1 MRNNAIEFE
10 KYIEEHRLPLNKG
23 LNVDEF
29 TIFSFPE
36 KITING
42 VTKPVLG
49 GGQDRRAVISLRDD
63 DTLADIFC
71 FNIASISKAQ
81 DKYKLYALFN
91 ELNSTY
97 KYVSFYED
105 NEIISA
111 KVSLPFNDNF
121 DADLVFQMLSI
132 IFRAVDEEY
141 PKILSTFHN

>member
-1 MRNNAIEFE
+1 MRNNAIEF
-10 KYIEEHRLPLNKG
+10 
-23 LNVDEF
+23 
-29 TIFSFPE
+29 
-36 KITING
+36 
-42 VTKPVLG
+42 
-49 GGQDRRAVISLRDD
+49 
-63 DTLADIFC
+63 FC

-121 DADLVFQMLSI
+121 DADLVFQTLSI

-141 PKILSTFHN
+141 PKILSTLHN

>member
-81 DKYKLYALFN
+81 DKYKLYTTTFL
-91 ELNSTY
+91 
-97 KYVSFYED
+97 
-105 NEIISA
+105 ISA
-111 KVSLPFNDNF
+111 SLRVCAPRSWLPTFLQFYQCNSLGAGFCPVSLQVPIT
-121 DADLVFQMLSI
+121 LHGVS
-132 IFRAVDEEY
+132 
-141 PKILSTFHN
+141 